1 MHPRRVYLA
10 VAACALVVYAG
21 ALWNTFAFDDV
32 YIVVLNPFVREP
44 GAWWRAFAEPYW
56 AGNLTGTLYRPL
68 TVASFA
74 LDWVLDGPV
83 WFHAVNMLWHAGASV
98 AVAVLARRWAGWQAG
113 LAAGVLFAVH
123 PLHVGAVADVVGRNQ
138 LMAARLTLLSLY
150 AALEPQSV
158 RLWPLALA
166 LGLLRQENAVV
177 TPALVVWA

>member
-1 MHPRRVYLA
+1 MRSSTRCSAPIRVGSRLSASGGVAGRCSRCTMHPRRVYLA

-74 LDWVLDGPV
+74 LDWLVDGPV

-113 LAAGVLFAVH
+113 LAAGVHGDRSEEHTSELQSLAYLVC
-123 PLHVGAVADVVGRNQ
+123 
-138 LMAARLTLLSLY
+138 RLLL
-150 AALEPQSV
+150 
-158 RLWPLALA
+158 
-166 LGLLRQENAVV
+166 
-177 TPALVVWA
+177 

>member
-10 VAACALVVYAG
+10 VAACALVVYPG

-68 TVASFA
+68 TVSSFA
-74 LDWVLDGPV
+74 LDWLLDGPV

-113 LAAGVLFAVH
+113 LAAGGRVAGR
-123 PLHVGAVADVVGRNQ
+123 PARRGAGGGVGGRNEV
-138 LMAARLTLLSLY
+138 LAGWFT
-150 AALEPQSV
+150 V
-158 RLWPLALA
+158 LALYRA
-166 LGLLRQENAVV
+166 PG
-177 TPALVVWA
+177 

>member
-74 LDWVLDGPV
+74 LDWLLDGPV
-83 WFHAVNMLWHAGASV
+83 WFHAVHMLWHAGASV
-98 AVAVLARRWAGWQAG
+98 AVAVLARRWAGRQAG
-113 LAAGVLFAVH
+113 LAAGGL
-123 PLHVGAVADVVGRNQ
+123 VARPPRHAGGVAKVVGPNEAI
-138 LMAARLTLLSLY
+138 AA
-150 AALEPQSV
+150 PFSV
-158 RLWPLALA
+158 TAPS
-166 LGLLRQENAVV
+166 
-177 TPALVVWA
+177 